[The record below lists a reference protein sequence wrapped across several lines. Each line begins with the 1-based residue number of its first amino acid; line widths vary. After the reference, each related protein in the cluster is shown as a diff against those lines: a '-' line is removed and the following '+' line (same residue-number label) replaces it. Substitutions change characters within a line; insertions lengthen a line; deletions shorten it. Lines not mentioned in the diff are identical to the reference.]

1 MPRLVTSPTVVPVP
15 GNKLIEEYFGRLNS
29 GDEGVSVARMKAP
42 AGWSEPGQRPRF
54 RELTVVL
61 EGCLVVET
69 EGETLQVHGGQAIS
83 CEPGEWVRYSTGD
96 EGAHYVAICLP
107 AFAPDDAVRDES

>member
-69 EGETLQVHGGQAIS
+69 EGGSILVCKI
-83 CEPGEWVRYSTGD
+83 
-96 EGAHYVAICLP
+96 
-107 AFAPDDAVRDES
+107 